1 MVPGRFKDYISTSK
15 RNGYKSLHT
24 TIMHDQN
31 MRVEI
36 QIRSRTMHE
45 QSEYGLAAHWAYKQG
60 GRGPDGQAGW
70 IRELIEILEQT
81 HDPDELLENTSIAM
95 YQDRNFAFT
104 PKAVLPQHPQGAP
117 PVDFA
122 YRSEEHTSQLQSL

>member
-1 MVPGRFKDYISTSK
+1 MRISDWSSDVCSSDLADCYAALGLIHRKWKMVPGRFKDYISTSK

-70 IRELIEILEQT
+70 IRDQIGRA
-81 HDPDELLENTSIAM
+81 H
-95 YQDRNFAFT
+95 
-104 PKAVLPQHPQGAP
+104 V
-117 PVDFA
+117 
-122 YRSEEHTSQLQSL
+122 

>member
-1 MVPGRFKDYISTSK
+1 MILRKWKIVPGIFKDYITTTK
-15 RNGYKSLHT
+15 RNGYKSLHP

-70 IRELIEILEQT
+70 IRDLIEILEQT
-81 HDPDELLENTSIAM
+81 HDPDQQIGRASCRERVC
-95 YQDRNFAFT
+95 QD
-104 PKAVLPQHPQGAP
+104 V
-117 PVDFA
+117 
-122 YRSEEHTSQLQSL
+122 